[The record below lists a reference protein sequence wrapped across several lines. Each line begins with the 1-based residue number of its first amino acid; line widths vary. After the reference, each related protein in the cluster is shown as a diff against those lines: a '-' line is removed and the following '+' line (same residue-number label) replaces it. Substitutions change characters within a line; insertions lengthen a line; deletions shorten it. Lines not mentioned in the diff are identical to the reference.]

1 MGSEMCIRDSTNT
14 VLDTYR
20 KSAEEWGVTLPKST
34 KYIRLS
40 GVQSAKTEWLWYPY
54 IPYGKITIIE
64 GDPGEGKTTLVLK
77 LAAALSRGLPL
88 PCDDDKEYEPIHIIY
103 QTAEDGIEDTIKP
116 RLEKAGADCSMI
128 RVIDETD
135 KELSM
140 TDDRLEQA
148 IIETKARLIILDP
161 IQAYIGATVDMH
173 RANEIRPV
181 LKHLGIIAEKHNC
194 AIILIGHMNKASGS
208 KSTYRGLGSI
218 DIQATARSVL
228 LVARLRDKPNI
239 RIMAHDKSSL
249 APAGDAIGFEMTE
262 DNGMVCIGPY
272 DITIDELLSGNEG
285 RGKKKLDIAENFIKE
300 YFGSNKVIPSNEIM
314 MEAAKRSIKRNT
326 LLSAKKKLGITSD
339 KEKAEDGTIYWTWVM
354 PE

>member
-1 MGSEMCIRDSTNT
+1 MVEKQNIELKLIHMEDVVSKE
-14 VLDTYR
+14 V
-20 KSAEEWGVTLPKST
+20 
-34 KYIRLS
+34 
-40 GVQSAKTEWLWYPY
+40 EWLWYPY

-77 LAAALSRGLPL
+77 LAAALSMGLPL
-88 PCDDDKEYEPIHIIY
+88 PCDDDKEYEPTHIIY

-148 IIETKARLIILDP
+148 IIETGARLIILDP

-339 KEKAEDGTIYWTWVM
+339 KEKAEDGTIYWTWIM

>member
-1 MGSEMCIRDSTNT
+1 MVEKQNVELKLIHMEDVVSKE
-14 VLDTYR
+14 V
-20 KSAEEWGVTLPKST
+20 
-34 KYIRLS
+34 
-40 GVQSAKTEWLWYPY
+40 EWLWYPY

-148 IIETKARLIILDP
+148 IIETGARLIILDP

-300 YFGSNKVIPSNEIM
+300 YFGSNNVIPSNEIM

-339 KEKAEDGTIYWTWVM
+339 KEKAEDGTIYWTWIM

>member
-1 MGSEMCIRDSTNT
+1 MVEKQNVELKLIHMEDVVSKE
-14 VLDTYR
+14 V
-20 KSAEEWGVTLPKST
+20 
-34 KYIRLS
+34 
-40 GVQSAKTEWLWYPY
+40 EWLWYPY

-148 IIETKARLIILDP
+148 IIETGARLIILDP

-300 YFGSNKVIPSNEIM
+300 YFGTNKVIPSNEIM

-339 KEKAEDGTIYWTWVM
+339 KEKAEDGTIYWTWAM

>member
-1 MGSEMCIRDSTNT
+1 MVEKQNVELKLIHMEDVVSKE
-14 VLDTYR
+14 V
-20 KSAEEWGVTLPKST
+20 
-34 KYIRLS
+34 
-40 GVQSAKTEWLWYPY
+40 EWLWYPY
-54 IPYGKITIIE
+54 IPYGKITIID

-77 LAAALSRGLPL
+77 LAAALSMGLPL

-148 IIETKARLIILDP
+148 IIETGARLIILDP

-300 YFGSNKVIPSNEIM
+300 YFGTNKVIPSNEIM

-339 KEKAEDGTIYWTWVM
+339 KEKAEDGTIYWTWIM

>member
-1 MGSEMCIRDSTNT
+1 MVEKQNVELKLIHMED
-14 VLDTYR
+14 VLS
-20 KSAEEWGVTLPKST
+20 KEV
-34 KYIRLS
+34 
-40 GVQSAKTEWLWYPY
+40 EWLWYPY

-148 IIETKARLIILDP
+148 IIETGARLIILDP

-249 APAGDAIGFEMTE
+249 ALAGDAIGFEMTE
-262 DNGMVCIGPY
+262 DSGMVCIGPY

-300 YFGSNKVIPSNEIM
+300 YFGTNKVIPSNEIM
-314 MEAAKRSIKRNT
+314 MEAAKSSIKRNT

>member
-1 MGSEMCIRDSTNT
+1 MVEKQNVELKLIHMEDVVSKE
-14 VLDTYR
+14 V
-20 KSAEEWGVTLPKST
+20 
-34 KYIRLS
+34 
-40 GVQSAKTEWLWYPY
+40 EWLWYPY
-54 IPYGKITIIE
+54 IPYGKITIVE

-77 LAAALSRGLPL
+77 LAAALSMGLPL
-88 PCDDDKEYEPIHIIY
+88 PCDDYKEYEPIHIIY

-148 IIETKARLIILDP
+148 IIETGARLIILDP

-285 RGKKKLDIAENFIKE
+285 RGKKKLDIAEDFIKE
-300 YFGSNKVIPSNEIM
+300 YFGINKVIPSNEIM

-339 KEKAEDGTIYWTWVM
+339 KEKAEDGTIYWTWIM

>member
-1 MGSEMCIRDSTNT
+1 MVEKQNVELKLIHMEDVVSKE
-14 VLDTYR
+14 V
-20 KSAEEWGVTLPKST
+20 
-34 KYIRLS
+34 
-40 GVQSAKTEWLWYPY
+40 EWLWYPY

-77 LAAALSRGLPL
+77 LAAALSMGLPL

-148 IIETKARLIILDP
+148 IIETGARLIILDP

-262 DNGMVCIGPY
+262 DNVMVCIGPY

-300 YFGSNKVIPSNEIM
+300 YFGTNKVIPSNEIM

>member
-1 MGSEMCIRDSTNT
+1 MVEKQNVELKLIHMEDVVSKE
-14 VLDTYR
+14 V
-20 KSAEEWGVTLPKST
+20 
-34 KYIRLS
+34 
-40 GVQSAKTEWLWYPY
+40 EWLWYPY

-300 YFGSNKVIPSNEIM
+300 YFGSNKLIPSNEIM

>member
-1 MGSEMCIRDSTNT
+1 MVEKQNVELKLIQMEDVVSKE
-14 VLDTYR
+14 V
-20 KSAEEWGVTLPKST
+20 
-34 KYIRLS
+34 
-40 GVQSAKTEWLWYPY
+40 EWLWYPY

>member
-1 MGSEMCIRDSTNT
+1 MVEKQNVELKLIHMEDVVSKE
-14 VLDTYR
+14 V
-20 KSAEEWGVTLPKST
+20 
-34 KYIRLS
+34 
-40 GVQSAKTEWLWYPY
+40 EWLWYPY

-181 LKHLGIIAEKHNC
+181 LKHLGIIAEKHNF

>member
-1 MGSEMCIRDSTNT
+1 MVEKQNVELKLIHMEDVVSKE
-14 VLDTYR
+14 V
-20 KSAEEWGVTLPKST
+20 
-34 KYIRLS
+34 
-40 GVQSAKTEWLWYPY
+40 EWLWYPY

-103 QTAEDGIEDTIKP
+103 QTAEDEIEDTIKP

-148 IIETKARLIILDP
+148 IIETGARLIILDP

-181 LKHLGIIAEKHNC
+181 LKHLGTIAEKHNC

>member
-1 MGSEMCIRDSTNT
+1 MVEKQNVELKLIHMEDVVSKE
-14 VLDTYR
+14 V
-20 KSAEEWGVTLPKST
+20 
-34 KYIRLS
+34 
-40 GVQSAKTEWLWYPY
+40 EWLWYPY

-239 RIMAHDKSSL
+239 GIMAHDKSSL

-300 YFGSNKVIPSNEIM
+300 YFGTNKVIPSNEIM

>member
-1 MGSEMCIRDSTNT
+1 MVEKQNVELKLIHMEDVVSKE
-14 VLDTYR
+14 V
-20 KSAEEWGVTLPKST
+20 
-34 KYIRLS
+34 
-40 GVQSAKTEWLWYPY
+40 EWLWYPY

-128 RVIDETD
+128 RVIDEAD

-140 TDDRLEQA
+140 TDDRLELA
-148 IIETKARLIILDP
+148 IIETGARLIILDP

-300 YFGSNKVIPSNEIM
+300 YFGPNKIIPSNEIM

>member
-1 MGSEMCIRDSTNT
+1 MVEKQNVELKLIHMEDVVSKE
-14 VLDTYR
+14 V
-20 KSAEEWGVTLPKST
+20 
-34 KYIRLS
+34 
-40 GVQSAKTEWLWYPY
+40 EWLWYPY
-54 IPYGKITIIE
+54 IPYGKITIVE

-194 AIILIGHMNKASGS
+194 AIILISHMNKASSS

>member
-1 MGSEMCIRDSTNT
+1 MVEKQNVELKLIHMEDVVSKE
-14 VLDTYR
+14 V
-20 KSAEEWGVTLPKST
+20 
-34 KYIRLS
+34 
-40 GVQSAKTEWLWYPY
+40 EWLWYPY

-339 KEKAEDGTIYWTWVM
+339 KEKAEDGTTYWTWVM

>member
-1 MGSEMCIRDSTNT
+1 MVKKQNVELKLIHMEDVVSKE
-14 VLDTYR
+14 V
-20 KSAEEWGVTLPKST
+20 
-34 KYIRLS
+34 
-40 GVQSAKTEWLWYPY
+40 EWLWYPY

-148 IIETKARLIILDP
+148 IIETKARLIIIDP

-239 RIMAHDKSSL
+239 RIMAHDKSLL

-272 DITIDELLSGNEG
+272 DITIDELLSCNEG

-314 MEAAKRSIKRNT
+314 MEAVKRSIKRNT
-326 LLSAKKKLGITSD
+326 LLLAKKKLGITSD

>member
-1 MGSEMCIRDSTNT
+1 MVEKQNVELKLIHMEDVVSKE
-14 VLDTYR
+14 V
-20 KSAEEWGVTLPKST
+20 
-34 KYIRLS
+34 
-40 GVQSAKTEWLWYPY
+40 EWLWYPY

-88 PCDDDKEYEPIHIIY
+88 PYDDDKEYEPIHIIY

-148 IIETKARLIILDP
+148 IIETGARLIILDP

-194 AIILIGHMNKASGS
+194 AIILIGHMNKASSS
-208 KSTYRGLGSI
+208 KSIYRGLGSI

-285 RGKKKLDIAENFIKE
+285 RGKKKFDIAENFIKE
-300 YFGSNKVIPSNEIM
+300 YFGTNKVIPSNEIM

-339 KEKAEDGTIYWTWVM
+339 KEKADDGTIYWTWAM

>member
-1 MGSEMCIRDSTNT
+1 MVEKQNVELKLIHMEDVVSKE
-14 VLDTYR
+14 V
-20 KSAEEWGVTLPKST
+20 
-34 KYIRLS
+34 
-40 GVQSAKTEWLWYPY
+40 EWLWYPY

-135 KELSM
+135 KKELSM

>member
-1 MGSEMCIRDSTNT
+1 MVEKQNVELKLIHMEDVVSKE
-14 VLDTYR
+14 V
-20 KSAEEWGVTLPKST
+20 
-34 KYIRLS
+34 
-40 GVQSAKTEWLWYPY
+40 EWLWYPY
-54 IPYGKITIIE
+54 IPYGKITIVV

-77 LAAALSRGLPL
+77 LAAALSMGLPL
-88 PCDDDKEYEPIHIIY
+88 PCDDYKEYEPIHIIY

-148 IIETKARLIILDP
+148 IIETGARLIILDP

-300 YFGSNKVIPSNEIM
+300 YFGINKVIPSNEIM

-339 KEKAEDGTIYWTWVM
+339 KEKAEDGTIYWTWIM

>member
-1 MGSEMCIRDSTNT
+1 MVEKRNVKLKLIHMEDVVSKE
-14 VLDTYR
+14 V
-20 KSAEEWGVTLPKST
+20 
-34 KYIRLS
+34 
-40 GVQSAKTEWLWYPY
+40 EWLWYPY

-249 APAGDAIGFEMTE
+249 APTGDAIGFEMTE

-285 RGKKKLDIAENFIKE
+285 RGEKKLDIAENFIKE
-300 YFGSNKVIPSNEIM
+300 YIGTNKVIPSNEIM
-314 MEAAKRSIKRNT
+314 MEAAKRGIKRNT
-326 LLSAKKKLGITSD
+326 LLSAKKKLGIISD
-339 KEKAEDGTIYWTWVM
+339 KQKAEDGTIYWTWVM

>member
-1 MGSEMCIRDSTNT
+1 MVEKQNVELKLIHMEDVVSKE
-14 VLDTYR
+14 V
-20 KSAEEWGVTLPKST
+20 
-34 KYIRLS
+34 
-40 GVQSAKTEWLWYPY
+40 EWLWYPY
-54 IPYGKITIIE
+54 IPNGKITIIE
-64 GDPGEGKTTLVLK
+64 GDPREGKTTLVLK

-128 RVIDETD
+128 RVIDETV

-218 DIQATARSVL
+218 DIQATASSVL

>member
-1 MGSEMCIRDSTNT
+1 MVEKQNVELKLIHMEDVVSKE
-14 VLDTYR
+14 V
-20 KSAEEWGVTLPKST
+20 
-34 KYIRLS
+34 
-40 GVQSAKTEWLWYPY
+40 EWLWYPY

-161 IQAYIGATVDMH
+161 IQAYIGATVDLH

>member
-1 MGSEMCIRDSTNT
+1 MVEKQNVELKLIHMEDVVSKE
-14 VLDTYR
+14 V
-20 KSAEEWGVTLPKST
+20 
-34 KYIRLS
+34 
-40 GVQSAKTEWLWYPY
+40 EWLWYPY

-64 GDPGEGKTTLVLK
+64 GDPGEGKATLVLK

-148 IIETKARLIILDP
+148 IIETAARLIILDP

>member
-1 MGSEMCIRDSTNT
+1 MVEKQNVELKLIHMEDVVSKE
-14 VLDTYR
+14 V
-20 KSAEEWGVTLPKST
+20 
-34 KYIRLS
+34 
-40 GVQSAKTEWLWYPY
+40 EWLWYPY

-103 QTAEDGIEDTIKP
+103 QTVEDGIEDTIKP

-194 AIILIGHMNKASGS
+194 AIILIGHMNKASES

>member
-1 MGSEMCIRDSTNT
+1 MVKKQNVELKLIHMEDVVSKE
-14 VLDTYR
+14 V
-20 KSAEEWGVTLPKST
+20 
-34 KYIRLS
+34 
-40 GVQSAKTEWLWYPY
+40 EWLWYPY

-148 IIETKARLIILDP
+148 IIETGARLIILDP

-300 YFGSNKVIPSNEIM
+300 YFGSNKVIQSNEIM

>member
-1 MGSEMCIRDSTNT
+1 MVEKQNVELKLIHMEDVVSKE
-14 VLDTYR
+14 V
-20 KSAEEWGVTLPKST
+20 
-34 KYIRLS
+34 
-40 GVQSAKTEWLWYPY
+40 EWLWYPY

-88 PCDDDKEYEPIHIIY
+88 PCDDDKEYEPVHIIY

-300 YFGSNKVIPSNEIM
+300 YFGTNKVIPSNEIM

>member
-1 MGSEMCIRDSTNT
+1 MVEKQNVELKLINMEDVVSKE
-14 VLDTYR
+14 V
-20 KSAEEWGVTLPKST
+20 
-34 KYIRLS
+34 
-40 GVQSAKTEWLWYPY
+40 EWLWYPY

-228 LVARLRDKPNI
+228 LVARLRDEPNI

-314 MEAAKRSIKRNT
+314 MEAAKRGIKRNT
-326 LLSAKKKLGITSD
+326 LLSAKKKLGIISD
-339 KEKAEDGTIYWTWVM
+339 KQKAEDGTIYWTWVM

>member
-1 MGSEMCIRDSTNT
+1 MVEKQNVELKLIHMEDVVSKE
-14 VLDTYR
+14 V
-20 KSAEEWGVTLPKST
+20 K
-34 KYIRLS
+34 
-40 GVQSAKTEWLWYPY
+40 WLWYPY
-54 IPYGKITIIE
+54 IPYGMITIIE

-148 IIETKARLIILDP
+148 IIETGARLIILDP

-339 KEKAEDGTIYWTWVM
+339 KEKAEDGTIYWTWIM

>member
-1 MGSEMCIRDSTNT
+1 MVEKQNVELKLIHMEDVVSKE
-14 VLDTYR
+14 V
-20 KSAEEWGVTLPKST
+20 
-34 KYIRLS
+34 
-40 GVQSAKTEWLWYPY
+40 EWLWYPY

-77 LAAALSRGLPL
+77 LAAALSMGLPL
-88 PCDDDKEYEPIHIIY
+88 PCDDYKEYEPIHIIY

-148 IIETKARLIILDP
+148 IIETGARLIILDP

-300 YFGSNKVIPSNEIM
+300 YFGINKVIPSNEIM

-339 KEKAEDGTIYWTWVM
+339 KEKAEDGTIYWTWIM

>member
-1 MGSEMCIRDSTNT
+1 MVEKQNVELKLIHMEDVVSKE
-14 VLDTYR
+14 V
-20 KSAEEWGVTLPKST
+20 
-34 KYIRLS
+34 
-40 GVQSAKTEWLWYPY
+40 EWLWYPY

-116 RLEKAGADCSMI
+116 RLEKAGANCSMI

-148 IIETKARLIILDP
+148 IIETGARLIILDP

-300 YFGSNKVIPSNEIM
+300 YFGTNKVIASNEIM

>member
-1 MGSEMCIRDSTNT
+1 MVEKQNVELKLIHMEDVVSKE
-14 VLDTYR
+14 V
-20 KSAEEWGVTLPKST
+20 
-34 KYIRLS
+34 
-40 GVQSAKTEWLWYPY
+40 EWLWYPY

-228 LVARLRDKPNI
+228 LVVRLRDKPNI

>member
-1 MGSEMCIRDSTNT
+1 MVEKQNVELKLIHMEDVVSKE
-14 VLDTYR
+14 V
-20 KSAEEWGVTLPKST
+20 
-34 KYIRLS
+34 
-40 GVQSAKTEWLWYPY
+40 EWLWYPY

-300 YFGSNKVIPSNEIM
+300 YFGTNKVIPSNEIM

-339 KEKAEDGTIYWTWVM
+339 KEKAEDGTIYWTWIM

>member
-1 MGSEMCIRDSTNT
+1 MVEKQNVELKLIHMEDVVS
-14 VLDTYR
+14 
-20 KSAEEWGVTLPKST
+20 KGV
-34 KYIRLS
+34 
-40 GVQSAKTEWLWYPY
+40 EWLWYPY

>member
-1 MGSEMCIRDSTNT
+1 MVEKQNVELKLIHMEDVVSKE
-14 VLDTYR
+14 V
-20 KSAEEWGVTLPKST
+20 
-34 KYIRLS
+34 
-40 GVQSAKTEWLWYPY
+40 EWLWYPY

-116 RLEKAGADCSMI
+116 RLVKAGADCSMI

-249 APAGDAIGFEMTE
+249 APTGDAIGFEMTE

-300 YFGSNKVIPSNEIM
+300 YFGTNKVIPSNEIM
-314 MEAAKRSIKRNT
+314 MEATKRSIKRNT